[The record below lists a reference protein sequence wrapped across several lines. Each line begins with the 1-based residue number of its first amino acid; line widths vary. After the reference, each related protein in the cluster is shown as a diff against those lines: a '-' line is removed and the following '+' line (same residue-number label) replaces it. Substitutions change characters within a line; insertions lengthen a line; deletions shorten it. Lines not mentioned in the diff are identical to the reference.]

1 MRTGYLHACN
11 TSLRLCSPL
20 QEALDLQG
28 TLAENN
34 ICCNIFVHL
43 LHHLII
49 RAMHSILAWQICI
62 PRAGNC
68 FRVILWLA
76 LFVDCFHSGL
86 VRVLACPKTKIKIPK
101 PWGFF
106 RILFSLCFISLTVLP
121 LSATSEIRRAPGKCG
136 LYLRAMKFKI

>member
-1 MRTGYLHACN
+1 MELGEIYILCVRVIYMLVIPACVCVLHYKK
-11 TSLRLCSPL
+11 PL
-20 QEALDLQG
+20 LFKGLWRKIIFAAIYSCISYITLLFAL
-28 TLAENN
+28 
-34 ICCNIFVHL
+34 
-43 LHHLII
+43 
-49 RAMHSILAWQICI
+49 CI

-106 RILFSLCFISLTVLP
+106 RILFSGNFINLKVFARFRQP
-121 LSATSEIRRAPGKCG
+121 LKFVAPGQIRP
-136 LYLRAMKFKI
+136 LFARNES

>member
-20 QEALDLQG
+20 QEALALQG

-106 RILFSLCFISLTVLP
+106 RILFSRNFINLKVFARFRQP
-121 LSATSEIRRAPGKCG
+121 LKFVAPGQIRP
-136 LYLRAMKFKI
+136 LFTRNES

>member
-1 MRTGYLHACN
+1 MELGEIYILCVRVIYMLVIPACVCVLHYKTLA
-11 TSLRLCSPL
+11 
-20 QEALDLQG
+20 LQG

-101 PWGFF
+101 LWGFF
-106 RILFSLCFISLTVLP
+106 SPII
-121 LSATSEIRRAPGKCG
+121 
-136 LYLRAMKFKI
+136 

>member
-20 QEALDLQG
+20 QEALALQG

-43 LHHLII
+43 LHYLVI

-86 VRVLACPKTKIKIPK
+86 VRVLACPKTKIKIPQL
-101 PWGFF
+101 WGFF
-106 RILFSLCFISLTVLP
+106 RLLFSLCFISLTVRP
-121 LSATSEIRRAPGKCG
+121 LSATSEIRCSRANSASI
-136 LYLRAMKFKI
+136 YAQ